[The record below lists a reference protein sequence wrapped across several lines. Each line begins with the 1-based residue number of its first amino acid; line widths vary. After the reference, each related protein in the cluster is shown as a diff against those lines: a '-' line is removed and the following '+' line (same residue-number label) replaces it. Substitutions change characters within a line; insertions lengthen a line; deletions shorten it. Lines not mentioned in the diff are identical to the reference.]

1 MSLQT
6 DRIFYAALAANTT
19 VTTAVDGRIYNTS
32 IALPDEDLDTI
43 PCPYIIVTF
52 DGMNN
57 LDETKDNRYEGDE
70 DRVNIGI
77 EVTHVTRDDLAE
89 LVEQIREAIPAYFEG
104 PVETELEELV
114 PIDYT
119 LSAGGVSYDPDKPC
133 YFIKLN
139 YACDTNK

>member
-6 DRIFYAALAANTT
+6 DRIFYAALAADATIAA
-19 VTTAVDGRIYNTS
+19 AVEGRIYNTS

-57 LDETKDNRYEGDE
+57 LDEIKDNRYEGDE

-77 EVTHVTRDDLAE
+77 EVTHVTRDALAA
-89 LVEQIREAIPAYFEG
+89 LVEQIRAAIPDYFEG
-104 PVETELEELV
+104 EVPQDLEDLV
-114 PIDYT
+114 PIDYA
-119 LSAGGVSYDPDKPC
+119 LSAGAVSYDPDKPC